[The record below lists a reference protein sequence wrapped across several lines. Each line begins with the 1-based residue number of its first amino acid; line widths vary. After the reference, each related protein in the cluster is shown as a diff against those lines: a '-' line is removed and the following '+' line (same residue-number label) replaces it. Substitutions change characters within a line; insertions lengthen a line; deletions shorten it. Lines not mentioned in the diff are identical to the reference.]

1 MLTSAKHDRST
12 TNGHIYRYIKELADR
27 LNTLEGAMQS
37 GEIPQFGPLHHES
50 ASRRGSNEYSPPP
63 NIDVSQQRKRTFST
77 ISSDFS
83 PLYQPQ
89 RPSVGWAPPEP
100 SRHLPP
106 PASVYQISPPVSAE
120 QSQHLFRPTHYSP
133 NGLAPQPTWRK
144 ASDSAIRPGSF
155 EQIAQAEQ
163 IQADLNVEWDD
174 SIIDEYGYIHLGT
187 MFKHSRLLDTTRIFI
202 PRYQSFLTLGIGLV
216 PVYRTAHPR

>member
-1 MLTSAKHDRST
+1 LTPEIHYRSI
-12 TNGHIYRYIKELADR
+12 TNDHICRYIKELADR

-63 NIDVSQQRKRTFST
+63 NIDVSQQQRKRTFST

-120 QSQHLFRPTHYSP
+120 QNQTLFRPTHYSP

-144 ASDSAIRPGSF
+144 SSDSAIRPSSF
-155 EQIAQAEQ
+155 EPIAQAEQ
-163 IQADLNVEWDD
+163 MQADPNVEWDD
-174 SIIDEYGYIHLGT
+174 SIIDGYRYNYLNT
-187 MFKHSRLLDTTRIFI
+187 MFKHLRLLDTTRIFI
-202 PRYQSFLTLGIGLV
+202 PRYQSFLIPGIGLV
-216 PVYRTAHPR
+216 PACRIAHPC